1 MVTRQYW
8 VLEHEG
14 SSPSYLIRLYI
25 LLLYLSFYYYFL
37 MPQLIP
43 FYFMNLLTFGIILI
57 SLLVY
62 LVSTRILP
70 QILKLLIARMLIV
83 KL

>member
-1 MVTRQYW
+1 
-8 VLEHEG
+8 
-14 SSPSYLIRLYI
+14 
-25 LLLYLSFYYYFL
+25 